1 MKNYLAFLLVVL
13 MCLSMIACGGT
24 TPSDTDNQNAHV
36 EATSAIDVE
45 NAIAE
50 TPMHIYDDVMENQAR
65 AMQNTYIMECSVGSI
80 TNEYFESGNLRIHLA
95 SEELA
100 KLNKGEN
107 VAIICKVTEVIEE
120 KDSWGITY
128 WIEFGDAWLY
138 DGEVPKIEPREHEIF
153 TGLLKGKNNSYEG
166 AWNIQIGD
174 SNYLKLIYFAEGT
187 DLSAFNESYNSGEE
201 ITFSVDI
208 SSSLTDIPGTFHNAK
223 LIG

>member
-1 MKNYLAFLLVVL
+1 MKKTISLLLALV
-13 MCLSMIACGGT
+13 MCLSLCACGGGNDTPET
-24 TPSDTDNQNAHV
+24 T
-36 EATSAIDVE
+36 EAPTETTVPQLDIA

-80 TNEYFESGNLRIHLA
+80 TNEYFESGNLRIYLA

-100 KLNKGEN
+100 KLNKGES
-107 VAIICKVTEVIEE
+107 VAIVCKVTEVIEE
-120 KDSWGITY
+120 KDSWGVTY
-128 WIEFGDAWLY
+128 WIEFGDAQLY
-138 DGEVPKIEPREHEIF
+138 DGEVPDVEPREHEIF
-153 TGLLKGKNNSYEG
+153 TGLLKGKNESYEG

-208 SSSLTDIPGTFHNAK
+208 SSSLTDVPGTFYNAK
-223 LIG
+223 LID